1 MSSSCPSSAPPAL
14 APACQLR
21 CHHRRHCCCRDCHCR
36 CHCCSATSDTT
47 SAWPPRFH
55 KLLLRLD
62 GPDGGM
68 ALAFCDA
75 RRFGRLKLVEGDPA
89 ASDAVAKLG
98 FDPLLAM
105 PSEAEFAALLAA
117 RARGATRLKPLL
129 LDQVRRPCM
138 RWSCS

>member
-1 MSSSCPSSAPPAL
+1 
-14 APACQLR
+14 
-21 CHHRRHCCCRDCHCR
+21 
-36 CHCCSATSDTT
+36 
-47 SAWPPRFH
+47 
-55 KLLLRLD
+55 
-62 GPDGGM
+62 M